1 MKSKGEDVIFLVS
14 VQRHKKLKKKKKTP
28 NRAVIPSIGR
38 AVGNGLLLYT
48 SGKTAFLK
56 RDLAKAFICDFLFCV
71 CVCVEG
77 GRAF

>member
-14 VQRHKKLKKKKKTP
+14 VQRHKVKKKTS
-28 NRAVIPSIGR
+28 NKAVIPSFGR
-38 AVGNGLLLYT
+38 AVEMDFLYT

-71 CVCVEG
+71 CVG
-77 GRAF
+77 GGACLIH

>member
-14 VQRHKKLKKKKKTP
+14 VQRHKKLKKKKKTSKK
-28 NRAVIPSIGR
+28 AVIPSFGR

-56 RDLAKAFICDFLFCV
+56 RDLAKAFYM
-71 CVCVEG
+71 
-77 GRAF
+77 